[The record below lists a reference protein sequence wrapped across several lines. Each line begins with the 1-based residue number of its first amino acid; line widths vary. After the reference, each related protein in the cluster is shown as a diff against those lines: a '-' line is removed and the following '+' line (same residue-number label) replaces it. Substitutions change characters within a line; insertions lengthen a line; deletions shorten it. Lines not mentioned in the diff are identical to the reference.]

1 MNEMLLT
8 LNNASVVHDGR
19 KTLDNISFS
28 LQRGEIIT
36 IIGPNGAGKST
47 LLKLALGLITPT
59 SGSVRKAEA
68 LRVGYMPQ
76 RLHIDSNLP
85 LNTLRFLQLGGA
97 KTNAINAALNE
108 VGATGLERHAVQS
121 LSGGEMQRVLL
132 ARALLRNPDLL
143 VLDEPVQGVDVGGQ
157 TEMYAL
163 IAELRRR
170 HHCGV
175 LMVSHD
181 LHWVMAQTDR
191 VLCLNQHVCCEG
203 HPEHVGND
211 PAYRALFGNNKLGD
225 AAVTTIAPY
234 HHHHNHA
241 HDLHGS
247 VCTEENNHAEHTH
260 HHG

>member
-1 MNEMLLT
+1 MNETLLT
-8 LNNASVVHDGR
+8 LSGASVVRDSR
-19 KTLDNISFS
+19 KILDNISLT

-36 IIGPNGAGKST
+36 VIGPNGAGKST
-47 LLKLALGLITPT
+47 LLKLALGLISPT
-59 SGSVRKAEA
+59 SGIVRKADA
-68 LRVGYMPQ
+68 LRIGYMPQ
-76 RLHIDSNLP
+76 RLHIDANLP
-85 LNTLRFLQLGGA
+85 LSTLRFLQLGGA
-97 KTNAINAALNE
+97 KTHAINAALGE
-108 VGATGLERHAVQS
+108 VGAIGLEQQSVQA

-211 PAYRALFGNNKLGD
+211 PAYRALFGD
-225 AAVTTIAPY
+225 AAVAAIAPY
-234 HHHHNHA
+234 LHHHNHA
-241 HDLHGS
+241 HDLHGGI
-247 VCTEENNHAEHTH
+247 CTEDGDHAEHSH
-260 HHG
+260 NHG

>member
-1 MNEMLLT
+1 MSEILLT
-8 LNNASVVHDGR
+8 LTGVSVIHDNR
-19 KTLDNISFS
+19 KTLDNIS
-28 LQRGEIIT
+28 LTLKRGEIIT

-47 LLKLALGLITPT
+47 LLKLALGLISPT
-59 SGSVRKAEA
+59 SGSVRKTGG
-68 LRVGYMPQ
+68 LRIGYMPQ
-76 RLHIDSNLP
+76 QLHIDPNLP
-85 LNTLRFLQLGGA
+85 LSTLRFLQLGGA
-97 KTNAINAALNE
+97 KTPAIQSALAE
-108 VGATGLERHAVQS
+108 VGASGLEQNAVQS

-132 ARALLRNPDLL
+132 ARALLRDPDLL

-163 IAELRRR
+163 IAELRHR
-170 HHCGV
+170 HRCGV

-211 PAYRALFGNNKLGD
+211 PAYRALFGD
-225 AAVTTIAPY
+225 AAVTAIAPY

-241 HDLHGS
+241 HDLHGAI
-247 VCTEENNHAEHTH
+247 CTDDHSEHSH